1 MLKDERE
8 KVRTLEEKACK
19 EADHLTLQVRE
30 LRVKLSTSRMREE
43 DYLRTISDMQKATDI
58 KKSNNQVILDNL
70 TTQNDKFK
78 SELELIGKKMLKLS
92 SKQQSQKPTT
102 SKPRS
107 SNRA

>member
-1 MLKDERE
+1 VLKEERE

-43 DYLRTISDMQKATDI
+43 DYLRTISDMQKAMEI
-58 KKSNNQVILDNL
+58 KKTNNQVILENL
-70 TTQNDKFK
+70 TTQNEKFK

-92 SKQQSQKPTT
+92 SRQQNQKP
-102 SKPRS
+102 SAKPRS